1 MNTEQF
7 VGFFSGL
14 SSVNRFSQ
22 YRLLNPE
29 SVLEHSGMVALAT
42 LMLLDKLDIDCAHT
56 RLEALEHAL
65 CHDVDEILT
74 GDIPMPT
81 KYANFEVT
89 ALINAVS
96 EINAK
101 RIDKKYDVEFLQHRQ
116 AQDHVKVIVKFADV
130 LAVFYKCYQEIE
142 LFGNKS
148 LISAT
153 ESLAAAINNRF
164 YDLKTTWAVTIPFT
178 DFVEEAIVTV
188 NSWRSK

>member
-22 YRLLNPE
+22 YRLINPE
-29 SVLEHSGMVALAT
+29 SVLEHSGMVALTT

-56 RLEALEHAL
+56 RLEALEYAL

-81 KYANFEVT
+81 KYSRPEVT
-89 ALINAVS
+89 ALINDIAKL
-96 EINAK
+96 NAMNV
-101 RIDKKYDVEFLQHRQ
+101 DKIYDVMLYQHSK

-164 YDLKTTWAVTIPFT
+164 YDLKTTWTVTIPFT
-178 DFVEEAIVTV
+178 DFVEEAIATV